1 MRKVDTIVIHSS
13 AGSQKASAA
22 DIVNYHL
29 KNLKWSRP
37 GYHFIVEPDGKVV
50 NTWPVER
57 ISNGVKGHNEHIINV
72 CYIGGIDAN
81 GKCIDNRTDA
91 QKSALRSLVSDL
103 KAKFGISKVVGHR
116 DFSPDKNGNGI
127 VDPWERIKE
136 CPCFDAI
143 PEYRGV

>member
-1 MRKVDTIVIHSS
+1 MRKVDTIVIHCS
-13 AGSQKASAA
+13 AGSQKATAA

-29 KNLKWSRP
+29 KNLKWQRP
-37 GYHFIVEPDGKVV
+37 GYHYIIEPDGNIV

-72 CYIGGIDAN
+72 CYIGGIDAK
-81 GKCIDNRTDA
+81 GKAVDNRTA
-91 QKSALRSLVSDL
+91 SQKSAIIAVIRELRSR
-103 KAKFGISKVVGHR
+103 FGSLKVVGHR
-116 DFSPDKNGNGI
+116 DFSPDVNRNGI

-143 PEYRGV
+143 PEYNTI